1 MKDSIKKIKL
11 SNGLHLYIPED
22 APPYKFKTPQQIKE
36 INKNLNSSVRI
47 AQKKREFLK
56 KALK

>member
-11 SNGLHLYIPED
+11 PNGLHLYIPED
-22 APPYKFKTPQQIKE
+22 APPYNFKTPQQIKE
-36 INKNLNSSVRI
+36 INKKLNSSVRI